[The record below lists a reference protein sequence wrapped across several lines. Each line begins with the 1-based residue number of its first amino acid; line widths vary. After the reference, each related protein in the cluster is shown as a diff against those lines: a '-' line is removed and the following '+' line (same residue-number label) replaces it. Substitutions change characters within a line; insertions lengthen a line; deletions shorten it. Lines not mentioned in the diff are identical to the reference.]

1 MLPRMS
7 VSTDR
12 NKGDMDTDAEGEG
25 NERLASAQLQS
36 LRSSAPAGQDNK
48 VRINVGGV
56 RHETYKSTLKNIP
69 DTRLAWLAQSAAT
82 NSTDYDPVTGEF
94 FFDRHPR
101 MFDAVLNYYRI
112 GKLHAPRDVCGPAF
126 EEELQFWGI
135 DEKQI
140 EACCWSYHTEHRD
153 AQETLAKLNGPNFEK
168 SDSEEEEDVARIFGI
183 EEEYQTEKK
192 SWYRRYQPRIW
203 AVLDEPYSSRAA
215 KVFAFMSLLFVV
227 LSITTFCLETMENF
241 RTTTNGTNSV
251 DDIVETHISLFYIEA
266 VCVTFFTVEL
276 VVRFAFCPNKL
287 RFFITVENIIDIMA
301 VIPFYVDLGERING
315 QQTVQVVNDFLSF
328 LRIVRIFR
336 IFKLARH
343 LSGLKILV
351 HTVRAS
357 AKELLLMIVFVTL
370 VTLVSASLIYYAEK
384 WTISEGD
391 EEKNDFTDIPIGF
404 WWTVVTITTVGYGDV
419 VPRSWLGRIIGACT
433 AIIGVLTLAL
443 PIPVIVNNFSLYYT
457 HAQASQKLPKKRKR
471 ALVGAADVLKTH
483 GNHMAS
489 SSISGYSTQS
499 TNECDT
505 NSLRSEDSCLRT
517 VSGLVT
523 ANGSVKMPSS
533 AIGEKTQISVYFTD
547 EVSDSPSRARS
558 PLSPSHGAA
567 GKLSPSQQRR
577 IGKRSSIMPSGHAGV
592 GRRESF
598 APNGIANRQNGRSRS
613 LAAGPL
619 RPPPRRRSL
628 LPSMTEVDM

>member
-7 VSTDR
+7 ISMERV
-12 NKGDMDTDAEGEG
+12 KGEPEVDTEGEG
-25 NERLASAQLQS
+25 NERLTSAHPS
-36 LRSSAPAGQDNK
+36 LRPNGPTSQDNK

-69 DTRLAWLAQSAAT
+69 DTRLAWLAQSTAT

-183 EEEYQTEKK
+183 EEEYETSKK
-192 SWYRRYQPRIW
+192 TWYRRYQPRIW
-203 AVLDEPYSSRAA
+203 AMLDEPYSSRAA

-227 LSITTFCLETMENF
+227 LSITTFCLETMANF
-241 RTTTNGTNSV
+241 RTIVNDTDTGQE
-251 DDIVETHISLFYIEA
+251 IVETHISLFITEA

-276 VVRFAFCPNKL
+276 VVRFMFCPNKL

-315 QQTVQVVNDFLSF
+315 EQTLQFWNDFLSF

-384 WTISEGD
+384 WTKNID
-391 EEKNDFTDIPIGF
+391 DDNDFTDIPVGF
-404 WWTVVTITTVGYGDV
+404 WWVVVTITTVGYGDV
-419 VPRSWLGRIIGACT
+419 VPRSWLGRVIGACT

-499 TNECDT
+499 TNEYDT

-517 VSGLVT
+517 VSGVVT
-523 ANGSVKMPSS
+523 ANGSVKTASS
-533 AIGEKTQISVYFTD
+533 AVGEKTQISVYFTD
-547 EVSDSPSRARS
+547 EVGDSPSRARS
-558 PLSPSHGAA
+558 PFSPSHGGA

-577 IGKRSSIMPSGHAGV
+577 LGKRASLMPSGHAGV

-598 APNGIANRQNGRSRS
+598 APNGAANRQNGRSRS